1 MEIKIMIETTNT
13 ECQLKVENL
22 EIADVATIA
31 MSLKSLA
38 AYSML
43 AYEHDDEP
51 AELQDIVD
59 EGLAAVHKIFDC

>member
-1 MEIKIMIETTNT
+1 MINTNSS
-13 ECQLKVENL
+13 ECQLKTDNL

-43 AYEHDDEP
+43 ACEHDDEP
-51 AELQDIVD
+51 EELQSIID

>member
-1 MEIKIMIETTNT
+1 MIESTHTD
-13 ECQLKVENL
+13 ECRLKVEHL
-22 EIADVATIA
+22 DLSDVATIA

-43 AYEHDDEP
+43 ACEHDDEP
-51 AELQDIVD
+51 SELQDIVD

>member
-1 MEIKIMIETTNT
+1 MIETSTD
-13 ECQLKVENL
+13 ECQLKVEHLDVN
-22 EIADVATIA
+22 DVATIA

-43 AYEHDDEP
+43 ACEHDDEP
-51 AELQDIVD
+51 EELQGIVD